1 MAKISTYDEADVPL
15 QLSDMLI
22 GTEGIRDEPSPTPLA
37 TKNFTLG
44 QLFDFFS
51 ENFPVGG
58 VTAVTATGLITSS
71 GGSAPNISTSMGTGR
86 LIGRSTAGTGVMEQI
101 FIGPGLSLSGGLLQ
115 ATSVSP
121 LTTKGDLYT
130 FTTVNNRLPVGT
142 DGQVLASDSATTTGL
157 RWINPPATSPLTTKG
172 DMYVFSTVNARLP
185 IGSTGQVLSADPT
198 TATGLRWITFTGGG
212 GITSLNGLTGATQ
225 TFLVGTS
232 GTNFNI
238 SSSGTVHNFNLP
250 DASTT
255 ARGVVNITSQS
266 FEGTK
271 TFITDIV
278 VNGLKIGAG
287 PGNNNTNVRVGRQ
300 AGDSLNSGTYNI
312 FIGNQAGRAS
322 DVTGSTVIGNRLNP
336 LNTEFDQNLTLSIG
350 KQTSAFS
357 GQDSF
362 PQIWSPN
369 TIGVSF
375 ENANSILDVRY
386 DIYSALFVDYIIL
399 DNDGNSRAGIIKAVW
414 TDSKIAVKFTDEST
428 DSIGITS
435 DYNFYVQYNGS
446 NKIQVILYNSAK
458 SGQVACN
465 YTSRL
470 LLKPLT

>member
-1 MAKISTYDEADVPL
+1 
-15 QLSDMLI
+15 
-22 GTEGIRDEPSPTPLA
+22 
-37 TKNFTLG
+37 
-44 QLFDFFS
+44 
-51 ENFPVGG
+51 
-58 VTAVTATGLITSS
+58 
-71 GGSAPNISTSMGTGR
+71 MGTGR
-86 LIGRSTAGTGVMEQI
+86 LIGRSTAGTGIMEQI

-130 FTTVNNRLPVGT
+130 FSTVNNRLPVGT
-142 DGQVLASDSATTTGL
+142 
-157 RWINPPATSPLTTKG
+157 N
-172 DMYVFSTVNARLP
+172 
-185 IGSTGQVLSADPT
+185 GQVLSADSS

-232 GTNFNI
+232 GLDFNI

-287 PGNNNTNVRVGRQ
+287 PGNNSTNVRVGKQ
-300 AGDSLNSGTYNI
+300 AGDSLNTGQYNI
-312 FIGNQAGRAS
+312 FIGNQAGRSS
-322 DVTGSTVIGNRLNP
+322 DVIGSTVIGNRLNP

-369 TIGVSF
+369 TIGVGF
-375 ENANSILDVRY
+375 EDANSILDIRY
-386 DIYSALFVDYIIL
+386 DIYSALFIDYVIR
-399 DNDGNSRAGIIKAVW
+399 DNNENIRAGTIKAVW
-414 TDSKIAVKFTDEST
+414 TSDKVDVKFTDEST
-428 DSIGITS
+428 DSIGVTY
-435 DYNFYVQYNGS
+435 DYNFSVTYNGA
-446 NKIQVILYNSAK
+446 NKIQVILNNTAK
-458 SGQVACN
+458 AGQVVCN

-470 LLKPLT
+470 LLKPIT